1 MTAIDTTLS
10 STSRLAGGAIR
21 SARAWPSLTAGL
33 IVLAIFVVVALG
45 ADLIRPYHD
54 AITIDMTNRLQ
65 PPSVD
70 HFFGTDEYGRD
81 IFSRIVHG
89 ARTTLLVAIASVLIA
104 SAIGIPLGLSI
115 GYVGGAY
122 EAVVSRILD
131 ALFAFPVV
139 LLAILIV
146 TIIGPGIVGAMIA
159 IGVAAVPT
167 TARIVRSSMVAERQN
182 EYVEASMSLG
192 SSTLYIIFRV
202 IVPNLMGPILVL
214 VSLGLAYA
222 TLDESGLSFLG
233 LGAQSPVPEWG
244 SMLAAARQFLM
255 QAPSYAFFPAAAIF
269 LLVFSLN
276 LVGDGLRDVTDP
288 RRVTR

>member
-1 MTAIDTTLS
+1 MTALGTTVS
-10 STSRLAGGAIR
+10 STSRLAGGVVR
-21 SARAWPSLTAGL
+21 RARGWPSLTAGL
-33 IVLAIFVVVALG
+33 VVLAVFVVVAIG
-45 ADLIRPYHD
+45 ADLVRPYHD
-54 AITIDMTNRLQ
+54 AITIDMSQRLQ
-65 PPSVD
+65 PPTPQ
-70 HFFGTDEYGRD
+70 HIFGTDEYGRD
-81 IFSRIVHG
+81 IFSRVVHG
-89 ARTTLLVAIASVLIA
+89 ARTTLLVAISSVLIA

-115 GYVGGAY
+115 GYVGGTY
-122 EAVVSRILD
+122 EVVVSRVLD

-146 TIIGPGIVGAMIA
+146 TVIGPGIVGAMIA
-159 IGVAAVPT
+159 IGLAAVPT

-192 SSTLYIIFRV
+192 SSTPYIIFRV

-244 SMLAAARQFLM
+244 AMLATARQFLV
-255 QAPSYAFFPAAAIF
+255 QAPTYAFFPAAAIF

-288 RRVTR
+288 RRLRR